1 MSQRTQQTDTASGWR
16 TAGTDKGGF
25 RYRPCVWQSGSGQ
38 AARARR
44 QVLEKWFGINPL
56 GVLY

>member
-1 MSQRTQQTDTASGWR
+1 MDSNMTVLLVEDDEIL
-16 TAGTDKGGF
+16 AGEI
-25 RYRPCVWQSGSGQ
+25 
-38 AARARR
+38 R